1 MNSIYGAL
9 ANNYCF
15 LADVDAARSITETG
29 QWVGQEAGNL
39 GDKYAKET
47 FDIDK
52 SIVIAGDTD
61 SVGKDTIIRSSM
73 GQKQIQD
80 LWTENVND
88 ISFTTNNHEIK
99 YTDGLKILTYRD
111 GKVSYEK
118 TKRIIRH
125 KVSKKRYKLTVNGK
139 SVVITEDHC
148 LVILRNG
155 KFVRVSPKNIEKLDK
170 IMCMGG
176 RLYNKSRRCYTSRC

>member
-1 MNSIYGAL
+1 
-9 ANNYCF
+9 
-15 LADVDAARSITETG
+15 
-29 QWVGQEAGNL
+29 
-39 GDKYAKET
+39 
-47 FDIDK
+47 
-52 SIVIAGDTD
+52 
-61 SVGKDTIIRSSM
+61 
-73 GQKQIQD
+73 

-176 RLYNKSRRCYTSRC
+176 ETI